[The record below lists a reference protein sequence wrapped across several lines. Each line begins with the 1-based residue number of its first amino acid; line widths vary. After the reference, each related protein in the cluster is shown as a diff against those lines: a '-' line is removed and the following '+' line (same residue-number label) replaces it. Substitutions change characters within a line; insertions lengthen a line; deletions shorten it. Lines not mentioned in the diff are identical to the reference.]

1 MDFHCF
7 QIPFYMEL
15 DIIQQLSS
23 AYFTP
28 VYFSV
33 NRLSFV
39 VAITSLAFVKE
50 DLQDGHLF

>member
-15 DIIQQLSS
+15 DIIQHLSS